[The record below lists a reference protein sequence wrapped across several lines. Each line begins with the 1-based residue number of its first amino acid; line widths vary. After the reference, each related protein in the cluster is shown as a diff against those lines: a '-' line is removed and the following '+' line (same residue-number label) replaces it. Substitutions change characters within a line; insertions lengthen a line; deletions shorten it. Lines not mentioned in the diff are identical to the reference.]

1 MTRISDLLAAG
12 PTWSFEFF
20 PPKTPEGAVALHE
33 TVRELA
39 DLRPDFV
46 SVTYGAGGS
55 TRSTTRDLV
64 VRINAEHD
72 FPAMPHLTCV
82 GHTRAELVSLLEDY
96 RASGIHNVLALAG
109 DPPVDGSDAGGDFT
123 YASELVELVHDV
135 DHFTVAV
142 AAFPEIHPRSPDRA
156 SDRRHLAAKLA
167 AADFGMTQFFWEVE
181 HYERMVAE
189 LADLGCTTPVLPG
202 VMPFVNVAGARRMS
216 AMNNTHIPASLQERM
231 GVVDGDPEATRK
243 LGVEVATDLVAGLLE
258 LGVPGVHLYAL
269 NRANSITEIY
279 DYLAIRPT

>member
-189 LADLGCTTPVLPG
+189 LADLGCTTPMLPAAPSAY
-202 VMPFVNVAGARRMS
+202 VPSNCQLALLACWFTVTVSLPPAWLTVYLAFVARFGC
-216 AMNNTHIPASLQERM
+216 A
-231 GVVDGDPEATRK
+231 
-243 LGVEVATDLVAGLLE
+243 
-258 LGVPGVHLYAL
+258 VHLAYTA
-269 NRANSITEIY
+269 
-279 DYLAIRPT
+279 

>member
-1 MTRISDLLAAG
+1 MGSLIALGLPGVPVEVPLLATMVVLGAASVG
-12 PTWSFEFF
+12 LGH
-20 PPKTPEGAVALHE
+20 PEDDV
-33 TVRELA
+33 
-39 DLRPDFV
+39 LR
-46 SVTYGAGGS
+46 
-55 TRSTTRDLV
+55 R
-64 VRINAEHD
+64 
-72 FPAMPHLTCV
+72 
-82 GHTRAELVSLLEDY
+82 
-96 RASGIHNVLALAG
+96 
-109 DPPVDGSDAGGDFT
+109 
-123 YASELVELVHDV
+123 
-135 DHFTVAV
+135 VAV

-216 AMNNTHIPASLQERM
+216 ASSCATVPASLQERID
-231 GVVDGDPEATRK
+231 VVDGDPEATRK

-269 NRANSITEIY
+269 NRANAITESY
-279 DYLAIRPT
+279 DNLAIRPT